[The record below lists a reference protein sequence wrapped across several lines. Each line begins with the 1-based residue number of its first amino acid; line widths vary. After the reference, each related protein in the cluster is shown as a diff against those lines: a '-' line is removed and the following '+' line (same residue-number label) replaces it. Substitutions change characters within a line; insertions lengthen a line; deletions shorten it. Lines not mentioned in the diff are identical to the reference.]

1 MKFKIISSNIR
12 FDSPNDKEHQWKF
25 RKPVLCNVINSYAP
39 DLLGTQEGRK
49 PQLKDLDE
57 GLKNLQIVDGHRDWI
72 KERMYP
78 TIFINPE
85 TIMVEDSGDIW
96 LSETPET
103 PGSSSFKS
111 SFPRL
116 LTWVK
121 GRFKKNHQHFFYV
134 NCHLDHVKAE
144 TRIGQIKVL
153 IKQIQKA
160 NFHHYPLI
168 LSGDFNE
175 SPQDGV
181 RCLLISEFPN
191 IYDPWNELGQAEV
204 ESHHKFK
211 GKLPNAHRID
221 WILVDHL
228 FKCQAM
234 ELDKSSEKGLYPSDH
249 FPLKAEFV
257 YGG

>member
-12 FDSPNDKEHQWKF
+12 FDAPKDGKHSWIN
-25 RKPVLCNVINSYAP
+25 RKPVLCQVIADYAP

-49 PQLKDLDE
+49 LQLMDLAA
-57 GLKNLQIVDGHRDWI
+57 GLKGLEMVDSHREWI
-72 KERMYP
+72 EERMYP
-78 TIFINPE
+78 TIFVNPE
-85 TIMVEDSGDIW
+85 TIEVEKSGDIW
-96 LSETPET
+96 LSKTPDMA
-103 PGSSSFKS
+103 GSSSFES

-116 LTWVK
+116 CTWIK
-121 GRFKKNHQHFFYV
+121 GKFKKNHQHFFYV

-153 IKQIQKA
+153 IKEVQKA

-175 SPQDGV
+175 GPQEGV
-181 RCLLISEFPN
+181 RCLLISECPN
-191 IYDPWNELGQAEV
+191 LYDPWNDLGYLEQ
-204 ESHHKFK
+204 ESHHKFQ
-211 GKLPNAHRID
+211 GHLAGAQRID

-228 FKCQAM
+228 FKC
-234 ELDKSSEKGLYPSDH
+234 EEIILDKYQKSGIYPSDH
-249 FPLKAEFV
+249 FPLKAQFL